1 MEWPRMLLDKD
12 KLLKLYRN
20 IFETIA
26 EIHKELYIKTK
37 SVKQLGNFAVDMWSR
52 IFELDV
58 DEDDLAEPFEHYNI
72 FEDVQKVYSTD
83 MIRNKLARNK

>member
-1 MEWPRMLLDKD
+1 M
-12 KLLKLYRN
+12 
-20 IFETIA
+20 
-26 EIHKELYIKTK
+26 
-37 SVKQLGNFAVDMWSR
+37 DMWSR